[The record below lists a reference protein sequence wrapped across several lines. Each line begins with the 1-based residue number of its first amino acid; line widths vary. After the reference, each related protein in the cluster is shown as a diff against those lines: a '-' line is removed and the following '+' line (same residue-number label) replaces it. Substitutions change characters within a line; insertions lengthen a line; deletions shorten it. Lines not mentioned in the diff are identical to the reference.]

1 MQGRVMI
8 SDCASALVSAHTPV
22 DLTEMHS
29 VRLDASPGC
38 LFARGGF
45 LYCAVMPDEA
55 EQSILRLNLAD
66 LTVDREFAAGADIE
80 RMFVSYDGQKLY
92 ALLSGADTVLML
104 DANTGEWLMS
114 APVGVRPRDMRLD
127 RSGRSLV
134 VAGGGSGSVLVLDA
148 DTFET
153 QAEYPVDGTAVG
165 AFFAADGLVTL
176 AESADY
182 EPFSVVGIIPLS
194 HGNYEPIWELP
205 GMPACFSMGMNG
217 LLVGHL
223 NTITLL
229 NLQHR
234 ETRWRMIV
242 QGLPDNITP
251 IGRMACYMDRLTGRV
266 GVIDCFQPTLMSVI
280 RKSEPSGLA
289 YI

>member
-8 SDCASALVSAHTPV
+8 SDAASGLLSAHTPV
-22 DLTEMHS
+22 DLTQMHS

-38 LFARGGF
+38 LYARGGF
-45 LYCAVMPDEA
+45 LYCAVMPGDSEP
-55 EQSILRLNLAD
+55 SILRLNLAD
-66 LTVDREFAAGADIE
+66 FTADREYAAGADVE
-80 RMFVSYDGQKLY
+80 RMFLSYDETRLY
-92 ALLSGADTVLML
+92 ALLSGADTVLMI
-104 DANTGEWLMS
+104 DAETGEWLMS
-114 APVGVRPRDMRLD
+114 APVGVSPRDMRMD
-127 RSGRSLV
+127 RSGRRLV
-134 VAGGGSGSVLVLDA
+134 VAGGASGSVIVLDA

-182 EPFSVVGIIPLS
+182 EPFSVVGIIPEH
-194 HGNYEPIWELP
+194 HGGYEPIWELP
-205 GMPACFSMGMNG
+205 GMPSCMTMGMNG

-251 IGRMACYMDRLTGRV
+251 IGRLACYMDRLTGRV
-266 GVIDCFQPTLMSVI
+266 GVVDCFQPTLMSVI
-280 RKSEPSGLA
+280 RKGEPSGLTCL
-289 YI
+289 

>member
-8 SDCASALVSAHTPV
+8 SDAASGLLSAHTPV
-22 DLTEMHS
+22 DLTQMHS

-38 LFARGGF
+38 LYARGDF
-45 LYCAVMPDEA
+45 LYCAVMSGGSEP
-55 EQSILRLNLAD
+55 SILRLNISD
-66 LTVDREFAAGADIE
+66 LEADREYAAGADVE
-80 RMFVSYDGQKLY
+80 RLLLSYDGTRLY
-92 ALLSGADTVLML
+92 ALLSGADTVLMM
-104 DANTGEWLMS
+104 DAVSGEWLMS
-114 APVGVRPRDMRLD
+114 APVGMSPRDMRLD
-127 RSGRSLV
+127 RSGKRLV
-134 VAGGGSGSVLVLDA
+134 IAGGASSSVLVLDA
-148 DTFET
+148 ESLET

-176 AESADY
+176 TESTDY
-182 EPFSVVGIIPLS
+182 EPFSVVGIVPEH
-194 HGNYEPIWELP
+194 HGGYEPVWELP
-205 GMPACFSMGMNG
+205 GMPSSLAMGMNG

-251 IGRMACYMDRLTGRV
+251 IGRLACYMDKLTGRV
-266 GVIDCFQPTLMSVI
+266 GVVDCFAPTLMSVI
-280 RKSEPSGLA
+280 RKAEPSGLA
-289 YI
+289 YL